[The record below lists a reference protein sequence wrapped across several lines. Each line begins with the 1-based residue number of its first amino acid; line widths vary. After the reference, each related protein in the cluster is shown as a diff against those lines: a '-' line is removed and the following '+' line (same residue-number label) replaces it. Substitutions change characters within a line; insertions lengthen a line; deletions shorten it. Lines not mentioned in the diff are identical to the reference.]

1 MSKGYSLQEPFLNT
15 LRREKIPVA
24 IYLINGI
31 KLQGIVESFDQFVIM
46 LKNNVN
52 QIVYKH
58 AISTIVPTKAIS
70 KSYLNAAQDE
80 AEADLS
86 STDYLE
92 QED

>member
-1 MSKGYSLQEPFLNT
+1 MSKGYSLQEPFLNS

-31 KLQGIVESFDQFVIM
+31 KLQGVVESFDQFVIM

-58 AISTIVPTKAIS
+58 AVSTIVPTKPITTL
-70 KSYLNAAQDE
+70 YMNASEENSNLEDQVDE
-80 AEADLS
+80 DDFIE
-86 STDYLE
+86 
-92 QED
+92 

>member
-1 MSKGYSLQEPFLNT
+1 VSKGYSLQEPFLNT

>member
-1 MSKGYSLQEPFLNT
+1 VSKGYSLQEPFLNT

-24 IYLINGI
+24 IYLVNGI

-58 AISTIVPTKAIS
+58 AVSTIVPTKSVS
-70 KSYLNAAQDE
+70 KAYLNQEESPEHQNESD
-80 AEADLS
+80 
-86 STDYLE
+86 
-92 QED
+92 QEDFDLF